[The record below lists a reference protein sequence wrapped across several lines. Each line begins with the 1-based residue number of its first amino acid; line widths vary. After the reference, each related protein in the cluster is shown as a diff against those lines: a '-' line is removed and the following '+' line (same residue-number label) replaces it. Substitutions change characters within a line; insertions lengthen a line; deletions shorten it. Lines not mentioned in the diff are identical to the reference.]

1 MNLKIDRA
9 ANKLVG
15 HDNFAQ
21 VEPNHLSAPR
31 DGGVYSQLPADDSIE
46 ILEQG
51 TFVKYN
57 YATGKVGFTG
67 AGPWMMVFNEEKLYD
82 ERKQMHRDYAMQKG
96 EFYDGVMV
104 PRVFRMAVGDI
115 FTTNAVKTDTYSV
128 GDKVAPGTGGILER
142 GAASAAEAAKT
153 LVLQVVK
160 ETIMPD
166 GQPAVKLQVIHE

>member
-1 MNLKIDRA
+1 MALKINRA
-9 ANKLVG
+9 TNKLVG

-31 DGGVYSQLPADDSIE
+31 DGGVYGQLPAAKSIE

-51 TFVKYN
+51 TFVKYDYSKGEVN
-57 YATGKVGFTG
+57 FTG
-67 AGPWMMVFNEEKLYD
+67 EGPWMMVFNEEKLYD

-104 PRVFRMAVGDI
+104 PRVFRMAAGDL
-115 FTTNAVKTDTYSV
+115 FTTNAVKADTYTV
-128 GDKVAPGTGGILER
+128 GDKVAPNAQGILDKTSAT
-142 GAASAAEAAKT
+142 AAGTAKT
-153 LVLQVVK
+153 LLLQVVK
-160 ETIMPD
+160 ETTMPD

>member
-1 MNLKIDRA
+1 MAITIDRA

-31 DGGVYSQLPADDSIE
+31 DGGVYGQLPAAKSIE

-51 TFVKYN
+51 TFVKYDLAKGEVN
-57 YATGKVGFTG
+57 FTG
-67 AGPWMMVFNEEKLYD
+67 EGPWMMVFNEEKLYD

-104 PRVFRMAVGDI
+104 PRVFRMAAGDI
-115 FTTNAVKTDTYSV
+115 FTTNAVVKGSYTV
-128 GDKVAPGTGGILER
+128 GDKLAPNAQGLLDK
-142 GAASAAEAAKT
+142 AAAEAAKT
-153 LVLQVVK
+153 AGTLQVQVVK

>member
-1 MNLKIDRA
+1 MALKIDRA
-9 ANKLVG
+9 TNKLVG

-31 DGGVYSQLPADDSIE
+31 DGGVYGQLPADDSIE

-51 TFVKYN
+51 TFVKYD
-57 YATGKVGFTG
+57 YAAGKVNFTG
-67 AGPWMMVFNEEKLYD
+67 EGPWMMVFNEEKLYD

-104 PRVFRMAVGDI
+104 PRVFRMAAGDI
-115 FTTNAVKTDTYSV
+115 FTTNAVKTDTYTV
-128 GDKVAPGTGGILER
+128 GDKVAPGTKGILEKE
-142 GAASAAEAAKT
+142 AATAAAAAKT

-160 ETIMPD
+160 ETTMPD

>member
-1 MNLKIDRA
+1 MALNIDRA

-31 DGGVYSQLPADDSIE
+31 DGGVYGQLPAEKSIT

-51 TFVKYN
+51 TFVKYD
-57 YATGKVGFTG
+57 YAKGEVNFTG
-67 AGPWMMVFNEEKLYD
+67 EGPWMMVFNEEKLYD

-104 PRVFRMAVGDI
+104 PRVFRMAAGDL
-115 FTTNAVKTDTYSV
+115 FTTNAVAKDSYAV
-128 GDKVAPGTGGILER
+128 GDKVAPNSKGILDK
-142 GAASAAEAAKT
+142 ASATAAGTAKT
-153 LVLQVVK
+153 LLLQVVK
-160 ETIMPD
+160 ETTMPD